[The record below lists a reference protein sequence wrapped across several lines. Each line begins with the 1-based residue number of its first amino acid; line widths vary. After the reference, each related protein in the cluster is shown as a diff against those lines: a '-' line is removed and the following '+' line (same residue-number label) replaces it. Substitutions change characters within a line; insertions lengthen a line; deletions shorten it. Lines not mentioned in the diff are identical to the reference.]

1 MHAFMRAS
9 MCVREV
15 FLLELCMYLCAL
27 VSMFTHK
34 PTHEH
39 THG

>member
-1 MHAFMRAS
+1 MHAFVRVS